1 MKEVTIKTHRRKT
14 KSGKTVTVKDYTRRV
29 GRKGQHSPKREK
41 DADFSVSAGAG
52 EELKN
57 KKAEKKTEKPKEE
70 PRYKHPKMTDEEIRR
85 WDAAA
90 RKNSNTSFA
99 RAKQLEERKNKPRST
114 KKSSSH
120 AQTVKN
126 PLSEKGISQI
136 FNRVE
141 DKVAKFVEKYSGK
154 KYKKMVK

>member
-1 MKEVTIKTHRRKT
+1 
-14 KSGKTVTVKDYTRRV
+14 
-29 GRKGQHSPKREK
+29 
-41 DADFSVSAGAG
+41 
-52 EELKN
+52 
-57 KKAEKKTEKPKEE
+57 
-70 PRYKHPKMTDEEIRR
+70 MTDEEIRR